1 MTRHDGPLGPIA
13 AVALAAVALS
23 AAACGGPAEPEVVE
37 PTPGLRTFT
46 GARLITGDGGAIDN
60 GTMVVRDGMI
70 ETLGAADAVEIP
82 ADAATIDLAGRTV
95 TPGLINA
102 HGHVNNVRGLESDPS
117 FYTEEHIRHQLGL
130 YARYGV
136 TTVASLGG
144 GGPEGVRVR
153 DSEDASLA
161 HARLRLSG
169 PVIVG
174 DDPDAAA
181 AMVNE
186 VADMGVDFIKI
197 RVDDNLGNSQK
208 MTPAVYTA
216 VIDAAHARG
225 LKLTS
230 HLYYLD
236 DAKGLLEAGTDFIAH
251 SVRDVPV
258 DDAFIS
264 MMQEA
269 GICYCPTLMREVS
282 TYVYGERPD
291 WFDNP
296 FFLREADV
304 AVVAQLE
311 DPARMEGVRNSSSA
325 QTYREQIPTAMANLK
340 AVYDAGIPVAMGT
353 DTGPAA
359 RFQGYFEH
367 GELALMAES
376 GMPSMD
382 VIVAST
388 KNAAECLGLENLGML
403 APGYH
408 ADFVV
413 YTADPSVDV
422 TNSTTIE
429 SVWVAGSEVPGSS
442 ASN

>member
-1 MTRHDGPLGPIA
+1 M
-13 AVALAAVALS
+13 
-23 AAACGGPAEPEVVE
+23 
-37 PTPGLRTFT
+37 
-46 GARLITGDGGAIDN
+46 
-60 GTMVVRDGMI
+60 
-70 ETLGAADAVEIP
+70 
-82 ADAATIDLAGRTV
+82 
-95 TPGLINA
+95 
-102 HGHVNNVRGLESDPS
+102 
-117 FYTEEHIRHQLGL
+117 
-130 YARYGV
+130 
-136 TTVASLGG
+136 
-144 GGPEGVRVR
+144 
-153 DSEDASLA
+153 
-161 HARLRLSG
+161 
-169 PVIVG
+169 
-174 DDPDAAA
+174 
-181 AMVNE
+181 
-186 VADMGVDFIKI
+186 
-197 RVDDNLGNSQK
+197 
-208 MTPAVYTA
+208 
-216 VIDAAHARG
+216 
-225 LKLTS
+225 
-230 HLYYLD
+230 
-236 DAKGLLEAGTDFIAH
+236 
-251 SVRDVPV
+251 

-291 WFDNP
+291 WFDDP

-311 DPARMEGVRNSSSA
+311 DPARIRREPCATVRVRRPTS
-325 QTYREQIPTAMANLK
+325 EQMPTAMANLK
-340 AVYDAGIPVAMGT
+340 AVYDAGIPIAMGT